1 MENELLNTQESQ
13 TETFENTPVVEDA
26 GFYAS
31 EDTQPASEEKAPQS
45 DIKGIDFKF
54 FRNCASSLK
63 KFSILVFIINIFI
76 AVGITGAVTVLLAIN
91 LGTHN
96 NIVYYSC
103 NPRKIPFCT
112 CLRLCRNRRKS
123 RKKLKKFVLSLDKC
137 FLQE

>member
-31 EDTQPASEEKAPQS
+31 EDTQPASEEKAQQS

-91 LGTHN
+91 LGTQM
-96 NIVYYSC
+96 
-103 NPRKIPFCT
+103 
-112 CLRLCRNRRKS
+112 
-123 RKKLKKFVLSLDKC
+123 LSLLALPIITLFIILVILAR
-137 FLQE
+137 FLSALVYGFAEIVEKAEKN

>member
-91 LGTHN
+91 LGTQM
-96 NIVYYSC
+96 
-103 NPRKIPFCT
+103 
-112 CLRLCRNRRKS
+112 
-123 RKKLKKFVLSLDKC
+123 LSLLALPIITLFIILVILAR
-137 FLQE
+137 FLSALVYGFAEIVEKAEKN